1 MSKMFKDAVETHIEQ
16 LKNKITGADPRH
28 IDEELKSARLLLE
41 QTTDA
46 RLRTIVG
53 KRVQTLESQ
62 RSNANGAEDYKKILS
77 AVQNVYS
84 LIRNRPEYNVVRR
97 KRGEGKRAKKAKG

>member
-1 MSKMFKDAVETHIEQ
+1 MSKMFKDAVEVHIEQ

-28 IDEELKSARLLLE
+28 VEDELKSARALLA

-46 RLRTIVG
+46 RLRSALE
-53 KRVQTLESQ
+53 KRVSTLESH

-77 AVQNVYS
+77 AIQNVYS
-84 LIRNRPEYNVVRR
+84 LIRNRPEYNVVRK
-97 KRGEGKRAKKAKG
+97 KRGEGKRAKSARG

>member
-28 IDEELKSARLLLE
+28 AEEELRSARALLE
-41 QTTDA
+41 RTTDT
-46 RLRTIVG
+46 RLRKVLE
-53 KRVQTLESQ
+53 KRVSALESQ
-62 RSNANGAEDYKKILS
+62 KTNANGAEDYKKILS

-97 KRGEGKRAKKAKG
+97 KRGEGKRAKKTKG

>member
-28 IDEELKSARLLLE
+28 IDEELKSASVLVAH
-41 QTTDA
+41 TTDS
-46 RLRTIVG
+46 RLRKALE
-53 KRVQTLESQ
+53 KRVSALESQ
-62 RSNANGAEDYKKILS
+62 RTNAGGVEDHKKILS

-97 KRGEGKRAKKAKG
+97 KRGEGKRARKPRG

>member
-16 LKNKITGADPRH
+16 LKNKITGSDPRH
-28 IDEELKSARLLLE
+28 IDEELKSAKALLE

-62 RSNANGAEDYKKILS
+62 RSNAGGAEDYKKILS

-97 KRGEGKRAKKAKG
+97 KRGEGKRAKKVKG